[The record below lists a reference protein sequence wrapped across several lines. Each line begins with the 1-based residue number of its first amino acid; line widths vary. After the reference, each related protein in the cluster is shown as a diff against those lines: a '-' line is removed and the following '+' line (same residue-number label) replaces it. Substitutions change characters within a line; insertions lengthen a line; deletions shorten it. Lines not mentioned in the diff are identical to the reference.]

1 MWKEKFIQYLRNE
14 KNYSSHTEISYF
26 NDLSQFEKFIQT
38 ETGFFDPI
46 AIDAD
51 LIRIWMAEMVEKG
64 LKATSVN
71 RKLSAVKSFFKFLQK
86 QEVIIKNPTELVTGP
101 KVTKRL
107 PNFVNDNDLS
117 KILDDNSEYNDDF
130 EGIRNRFI
138 TELFYLTG
146 IRRSELIN
154 LKDSDVDFYF
164 KTISVI
170 GKRNKQRLIPLSDLT
185 LTKLKSYQKKR
196 DEEIKNKSTFLFV
209 KYDGDPMKP
218 EMVYKIIHD
227 HLNSITTLSKK
238 SPHVLRHS
246 FATEMLNNGAELNAV
261 KELLGHSSLAS
272 TEIYTHVT
280 FEELKKVYQ
289 QAHPR
294 AKK

>member
-26 NDLSQFEKFIQT
+26 NDLSQFEKFIQE
-38 ETGFFDPI
+38 ETGFFDPT
-46 AIDAD
+46 AVDAD
-51 LIRIWMAEMVEKG
+51 IIRIWLAQMVEKG
-64 LKATSVN
+64 MKARSVN

-86 QEVIIKNPTELVTGP
+86 HEVILKNPVDLVKGP
-101 KVTKRL
+101 KVSKSL
-107 PNFVNDNDLS
+107 PSFVNDADLS
-117 KILDDNSEYNDDF
+117 RILDDDNEYNDDF
-130 EGIRNRFI
+130 EGIRNRFL

-146 IRRSELIN
+146 VRRAELIN
-154 LKDSDVDFYF
+154 LKNSDVDFYS

-170 GKRNKQRLIPLSDLT
+170 GKRNKQRLIPLSDQT
-185 LTKLKSYQKKR
+185 LTKLKAYQKKR
-196 DEEIKNKSTFLFV
+196 DEEITNKSSFLFV
-209 KYDGDPMKP
+209 KYNGDPMKP

-246 FATEMLNNGAELNAV
+246 FATEMLNNGAEINSV
-261 KELLGHSSLAS
+261 KELLGHSSLSS

-280 FEELKKVYQ
+280 FEKLKKVYQ